1 MADIKMD
8 FNGDVSI
15 DKMFDIH
22 DNQQVAIYNNS
33 NNEKKEN
40 PNNSQEE
47 IAGKNINFPSNV
59 FCITE
64 LHHTYWKEF
73 CDAYYSSLGLLPNE
87 NSTYEQKYKTFCQ
100 LKGKL
105 TERKGEI
112 EKGLTLKEEDF
123 KFLKNLEKRLYTLK
137 EREELISTLY
147 YYVRTIGSVRRKISN
162 DIWVIKNINPCYV
175 TADFSKYRLDETQR
189 FSEGDEY
196 WSIIRDVLKYHMN
209 EEMLKEMLGEYRF
222 YEYTVDETR
231 TETNEDTGATFEY
244 NPADGSVIFL
254 VNEILESA
262 VKEFNKD
269 LDELK
274 PLLAGKN
281 KCSDGNELKLFL
293 YRFFMSYE
301 SSLPE
306 IKNMLEELP
315 SPLDFNMIKEERNGL
330 IEVFRENPLGNRWI
344 MCIEHLDGIKKIAKY
359 YMNHQND
366 FTTEEKYQFF
376 YNLDKICIIEE
387 ILKGNAQKYGLK
399 VDYPEDW
406 SVTETTEKGD
416 KKENTPFSLSSIAQ
430 SNIIFNPY
438 IFTTEACYRK
448 LYETI
453 RSFIKQREATT
464 ENENETNRSFQ
475 INSEIQAE
483 WYYILKAI
491 DEAKVT
497 RRSRKLTD
505 ADFLRQMRIWFPASF
520 LMKEDE
526 NEEKMIRRYAS
537 SLSAERQKWIESSEK
552 QEIAISDMIAHSQKR
567 DRDGLKAIRYHGIAE
582 GLRAQ
587 LEEMKKEGY

>member
-1 MADIKMD
+1 MN

-15 DKMFDIH
+15 GKMFDIH

-40 PNNSQEE
+40 PNYSQEE
-47 IAGKNINFPSNV
+47 IVGENINFPSNV

-87 NSTYEQKYKTFCQ
+87 NGTYEQKYETFCQ
-100 LKGKL
+100 LQGKQ
-105 TERKGEI
+105 TERKDYTEN
-112 EKGLTLKEEDF
+112 GLTVKEEDF
-123 KFLKNLEKRLYTLK
+123 KFLKFLEKRLYTLK

-147 YYVRTIGSVRRKISN
+147 YYVRTIWSVRRKIKN
-162 DIWVIKNINPCYV
+162 DIWVIRNINPYCIK
-175 TADFSKYRLDETQR
+175 ADYSQYILDETKR
-189 FSEGDEY
+189 FVEGEEY
-196 WSIIRDVLKYHMN
+196 WSIIRDALKYHMN
-209 EEMLKEMLGEYRF
+209 EEMLKEMLGEESF
-222 YEYTVDETR
+222 SEYTEDSTRTGIIDETG
-231 TETNEDTGATFEY
+231 DTFEY
-244 NPADGSVIFL
+244 NPAEGSVIFL
-254 VNEILESA
+254 VNEILEVE
-262 VKEFNKD
+262 VKRFNTD
-269 LDELK
+269 LHELTT
-274 PLLAGKN
+274 LLSENN
-281 KCSDGNELKLFL
+281 KCPDGKEQTYFL

-301 SSLPE
+301 NSLPE

-315 SPLDFNMIKEERNGL
+315 SPLNLNRLKEVRNRL
-330 IEVFRENPLGNRWI
+330 INTFSKTHLGNQWI
-344 MCIEHLDGIKKIAKY
+344 LCMGHEDGIKYIAKY
-359 YMNHQND
+359 FMNQQNVL
-366 FTTEEKYQFF
+366 TTEEKYQFF

-387 ILKGNAQKYGLK
+387 ILKGNAKKYGLK

-406 SVTETTEKGD
+406 SATEKRD
-416 KKENTPFSLSSIAQ
+416 RKENKNYSSSSIAQ
-430 SNIIFNPY
+430 SNIIFNPH
-438 IFTTEACYRK
+438 IFTTETCYRK

-464 ENENETNRSFQ
+464 ENENETNRKFQ
-475 INSEIQAE
+475 INPEIQAE

-505 ADFLRQMRIWFPASF
+505 ANFLRQMRIWFPAFF

-526 NEEKMIRRYAS
+526 DEEKMIRRYAS
-537 SLSAERQKWIESSEK
+537 SLSVERQKWIESSEK
-552 QEIAISDMIAHSQKR
+552 QEIEISDMIAHSQKR
-567 DRDGLKAIRYHGIAE
+567 DRDRLKAIRYHGIAE

-587 LEEMKKEGY
+587 LEEMKKKGY

>member
-33 NNEKKEN
+33 NNGKKEN

-112 EKGLTLKEEDF
+112 DKGLMLKEEDF
-123 KFLKNLEKRLYTLK
+123 KFLKILEKRLYTLK

-147 YYVRTIGSVRRKISN
+147 YFVRTIWSVRRKIKN
-162 DIWVIKNINPCYV
+162 DIWVIRNINPYCIK
-175 TADFSKYRLDETQR
+175 ADYSQYILDETKH
-189 FSEGDEY
+189 FVEGDKY
-196 WSIIRDVLKYHMN
+196 WPIIRDVLKYPMN
-209 EEMLKEMLGEYRF
+209 EEMLKEMLGDYHF
-222 YEYTVDETR
+222 FKYTQDETR
-231 TETNEDTGATFEY
+231 TETNEDTGDTFEY
-244 NPADGSVIFL
+244 NPAEGSVVFL

-301 SSLPE
+301 NSLPE

-330 IEVFRENPLGNRWI
+330 IKVFRENPLGNRWI
-344 MCIEHLDGIKKIAKY
+344 MCIEHEDGIKKIAKY

-406 SVTETTEKGD
+406 FATEKRD
-416 KKENTPFSLSSIAQ
+416 KKENK
-430 SNIIFNPY
+430 
-438 IFTTEACYRK
+438 EVK
-448 LYETI
+448 V
-453 RSFIKQREATT
+453 
-464 ENENETNRSFQ
+464 
-475 INSEIQAE
+475 AE
-483 WYYILKAI
+483 KN
-491 DEAKVT
+491 DEADEVAEEAVQQE
-497 RRSRKLTD
+497 L
-505 ADFLRQMRIWFPASF
+505 FHFVHPA
-520 LMKEDE
+520 LDEDE
-526 NEEKMIRRYAS
+526 GWKVHKEV
-537 SLSAERQKWIESSEK
+537 ERLVKQFDV
-552 QEIAISDMIAHSQKR
+552 QEICKR
-567 DRDGLKAIRYHGIAE
+567 LNI
-582 GLRAQ
+582 L
-587 LEEMKKEGY
+587 KKEGKVLLPQKTKNAHEELIRMGMPIEKGGFGYKTFCKYYNKD

>member
-33 NNEKKEN
+33 NNGKKEN

-112 EKGLTLKEEDF
+112 DKGLMLKEEDF
-123 KFLKNLEKRLYTLK
+123 KFLKILEKRLYTLK

-147 YYVRTIGSVRRKISN
+147 YFVRTIWSVRRKIKN
-162 DIWVIKNINPCYV
+162 DIWVIRNINPYCIK
-175 TADFSKYRLDETQR
+175 ADYSQYILDETKH
-189 FSEGDEY
+189 FVEGDKY
-196 WSIIRDVLKYHMN
+196 WPIIRDVLKYPMN
-209 EEMLKEMLGEYRF
+209 EEMLKEMLGDYHF
-222 YEYTVDETR
+222 FKYTQDETR
-231 TETNEDTGATFEY
+231 TETNEDTGDTFEY
-244 NPADGSVIFL
+244 NPAEGSVVFL

-301 SSLPE
+301 NSLPE

-330 IEVFRENPLGNRWI
+330 IKVFRENPLGNRWI
-344 MCIEHLDGIKKIAKY
+344 MCIEHEDGIKKIAKY

-406 SVTETTEKGD
+406 FATEKRD
-416 KKENTPFSLSSIAQ
+416 KKENYEAEV
-430 SNIIFNPY
+430 
-438 IFTTEACYRK
+438 TEKA
-448 LYETI
+448 
-453 RSFIKQREATT
+453 S
-464 ENENETNRSFQ
+464 ETNEAAGEGFQ
-475 INSEIQAE
+475 KE
-483 WYYILKAI
+483 LFHF
-491 DEAKVT
+491 VH
-497 RRSRKLTD
+497 
-505 ADFLRQMRIWFPASF
+505 PA
-520 LMKEDE
+520 LDEDE
-526 NEEKMIRRYAS
+526 GWKVHKEV
-537 SLSAERQKWIESSEK
+537 ERLVKQFDV
-552 QEIAISDMIAHSQKR
+552 QEICKR
-567 DRDGLKAIRYHGIAE
+567 LNI
-582 GLRAQ
+582 L
-587 LEEMKKEGY
+587 KKEGKVLLPQNSKNAHEELIRMGMPIEKGGFGYKTFCKYYNKD

>member
-1 MADIKMD
+1 MN

-15 DKMFDIH
+15 GKMFDIH

-40 PNNSQEE
+40 PNYSQEE
-47 IAGKNINFPSNV
+47 IVGENINFPSNV

-87 NSTYEQKYKTFCQ
+87 NGTYEQKYETFCQ
-100 LKGKL
+100 LQGKQ
-105 TERKGEI
+105 TERKDYTEN
-112 EKGLTLKEEDF
+112 GLTVKEEDF
-123 KFLKNLEKRLYTLK
+123 KFLKFLEKRLYTLK

-147 YYVRTIGSVRRKISN
+147 YYVRTIWSVRRKIKN
-162 DIWVIKNINPCYV
+162 DIWVIRNINPYCIK
-175 TADFSKYRLDETQR
+175 ADYSQYILDETKR
-189 FSEGDEY
+189 FVEGEEY
-196 WSIIRDVLKYHMN
+196 WSIIRDALKYHMN
-209 EEMLKEMLGEYRF
+209 EEMLKEMLGEESF
-222 YEYTVDETR
+222 SEYTEDSTRTGIIDETG
-231 TETNEDTGATFEY
+231 DTFEY
-244 NPADGSVIFL
+244 NPAEGSVIFL
-254 VNEILESA
+254 VNEILEVE
-262 VKEFNKD
+262 VKRFNTD
-269 LDELK
+269 LHELTT
-274 PLLAGKN
+274 LLSENN
-281 KCSDGNELKLFL
+281 KCPDGKEQTYFL

-301 SSLPE
+301 NSLPE

-315 SPLDFNMIKEERNGL
+315 SPLNLNRLKEVRNRL
-330 IEVFRENPLGNRWI
+330 INTFSKTHLGNQWI
-344 MCIEHLDGIKKIAKY
+344 LCMEHEDGIKYIAKY
-359 YMNHQND
+359 FMNQQNVL
-366 FTTEEKYQFF
+366 TTEEKYQFF

-387 ILKGNAQKYGLK
+387 ILKGNAKKYRLK

-406 SVTETTEKGD
+406 SATEKRD
-416 KKENTPFSLSSIAQ
+416 RKENKNYSSSSIAQ
-430 SNIIFNPY
+430 SNIIFNPH
-438 IFTTEACYRK
+438 IFTTETCYRK

-464 ENENETNRSFQ
+464 ENENETNRKFQ
-475 INSEIQAE
+475 INPEIQAE

-505 ADFLRQMRIWFPASF
+505 ANFLRQMRIWFPAFF

-526 NEEKMIRRYAS
+526 DEEKMIRRYAS
-537 SLSAERQKWIESSEK
+537 SLSVERQKWIESSEK
-552 QEIAISDMIAHSQKR
+552 QEIEISDMIAHSQKR
-567 DRDGLKAIRYHGIAE
+567 DRDRLKAIRYHGIAE

-587 LEEMKKEGY
+587 LEEMKKKGY

>member
-1 MADIKMD
+1 MADIKMN

-15 DKMFDIH
+15 GKMFDIH

-40 PNNSQEE
+40 PNYSQEE
-47 IAGKNINFPSNV
+47 IVGENINFPSNV

-87 NSTYEQKYKTFCQ
+87 NGTYEQKYETFCQ
-100 LKGKL
+100 LQGKQ
-105 TERKGEI
+105 TERKDYTEN
-112 EKGLTLKEEDF
+112 GLTVKEEDF
-123 KFLKNLEKRLYTLK
+123 KFLKFLEKRLYTLK

-147 YYVRTIGSVRRKISN
+147 YYVRTIWSVRRKIKN
-162 DIWVIKNINPCYV
+162 DIWVIRNINPYCIK
-175 TADFSKYRLDETQR
+175 ADYFQYILDETKR
-189 FSEGDEY
+189 FVEGEEY
-196 WSIIRDVLKYHMN
+196 WSIIRDALKYHMN
-209 EEMLKEMLGEYRF
+209 EEMLKEMLGEESF
-222 YEYTVDETR
+222 SEYTEDSTRTGIIDETG
-231 TETNEDTGATFEY
+231 DTFEY
-244 NPADGSVIFL
+244 NPAEGSVIFL
-254 VNEILESA
+254 VNEILEVE
-262 VKEFNKD
+262 VKRFNTD
-269 LDELK
+269 LHELTT
-274 PLLAGKN
+274 LLSENN
-281 KCSDGNELKLFL
+281 KCPDGKEQTYFL

-301 SSLPE
+301 NSLPE

-315 SPLDFNMIKEERNGL
+315 SPLNLNRLKEVRNRL
-330 IEVFRENPLGNRWI
+330 INTFSKTHLGNQWI
-344 MCIEHLDGIKKIAKY
+344 LCMEHEDGIKYIAKY
-359 YMNHQND
+359 FMNQQNVL
-366 FTTEEKYQFF
+366 TTEEKYQFF

-387 ILKGNAQKYGLK
+387 ILKGNAKKYGLK

-406 SVTETTEKGD
+406 SATEKRD
-416 KKENTPFSLSSIAQ
+416 RKENKNYSSSSIAQ
-430 SNIIFNPY
+430 SNIIFNPH
-438 IFTTEACYRK
+438 IFTTETCYRK

-464 ENENETNRSFQ
+464 ENENETNRKFQ
-475 INSEIQAE
+475 INPEIQAE

-505 ADFLRQMRIWFPASF
+505 ANFLRQMRIWFPAFF

-526 NEEKMIRRYAS
+526 DEEKMIRRYAS
-537 SLSAERQKWIESSEK
+537 SLSVERQKWIESSEK
-552 QEIAISDMIAHSQKR
+552 QEIEISDMIAHSQKR
-567 DRDGLKAIRYHGIAE
+567 DRDRLKAIRYHGIAE

-587 LEEMKKEGY
+587 LEEMKKKGY

>member
-1 MADIKMD
+1 MN

-22 DNQQVAIYNNS
+22 DNQHVDIYNNS

-105 TERKGEI
+105 TERNGEI
-112 EKGLTLKEEDF
+112 DKGLTLKEEDF
-123 KFLKNLEKRLYTLK
+123 KFLKILEKRLYTLK

-147 YYVRTIGSVRRKISN
+147 YLVRTIESVRRKIKN
-162 DIWVIKNINPCYV
+162 DIWVIRNINPYCIK
-175 TADFSKYRLDETQR
+175 ADYSQYILDETKR
-189 FSEGDEY
+189 FVEGDEY
-196 WSIIRDVLKYHMN
+196 WPIIRDALKYHMN
-209 EEMLKEMLGEYRF
+209 EEMLKEMLGEESF
-222 YEYTVDETR
+222 SEYTEDSTRTGIIDET
-231 TETNEDTGATFEY
+231 GVTFEY
-244 NPADGSVIFL
+244 NPAEGSVIFL
-254 VNEILESA
+254 VNEILEA
-262 VKEFNKD
+262 EVKRFNSD
-269 LDELK
+269 LHELTT
-274 PLLAGKN
+274 LFSEKN
-281 KCSDGNELKLFL
+281 KCPDVKEQIFFL

-301 SSLPE
+301 NSLPE

-315 SPLDFNMIKEERNGL
+315 SPLNLNRLKEVRNRL
-330 IEVFRENPLGNRWI
+330 INTFSKTQLGNQWI
-344 MCIEHLDGIKKIAKY
+344 LCMEHEDGIKYIAKY
-359 YMNHQND
+359 LMNQQNVL
-366 FTTEEKYQFF
+366 TTEEKYQFF

-406 SVTETTEKGD
+406 SATEKRD
-416 KKENTPFSLSSIAQ
+416 RKKNKNYSSSSIAQ
-430 SNIIFNPY
+430 FNKIFNPH

-453 RSFIKQREATT
+453 RSFVKQREATT
-464 ENENETNRSFQ
+464 ENENETNRKFQ
-475 INSEIQAE
+475 INPEIQAE
-483 WYYILKAI
+483 WYYVFKAI
-491 DEAKVT
+491 AEAKVT
-497 RRSRKLTD
+497 RRSRKLSD
-505 ADFLRQMRIWFPASF
+505 ADFLRQMRKWFPEFF

-526 NEEKMIRRYAS
+526 DEEKMIRRYAS
-537 SLSAERQKWIESSEK
+537 SLSAERQKWIEGSEK

-567 DRDGLKAIRYHGIAE
+567 DRNMLNAIRYHDIAE

-587 LEEMKKEGY
+587 LEEMKKKGY